1 MDRREFA
8 SLLPVLLAGSALLPA
23 SAEGQSD
30 ASAKSLPFIE
40 SGVYKSTPGKGGSQ
54 AGHTSSHYLMGML
67 KAGDIRLEMHE
78 STIQP
83 GAAHE
88 AVGTHL
94 HSEIW
99 LVREGTAELTTN
111 GVARTM
117 VAGDVGICVAGDKHF
132 IANASDAPVTYFV
145 VTVGPP
151 EG

>member
-8 SLLPVLLAGSALLPA
+8 SLLPVLLAGSALIPA

-30 ASAKSLPFIE
+30 ASPKSLPFIE
-40 SGVYKSTPGKGGSQ
+40 SGVYKPTPGKGGSQ

-88 AVGTHL
+88 PVGTHL

-99 LVREGTAELTTN
+99 LVREGTGELTTN
-111 GVARTM
+111 GVARKM
-117 VAGDVGICVAGDKHF
+117 VAGDVGICIAGDKHF
-132 IANASDAPVTYFV
+132 IANTSDSPVTYFV

-151 EG
+151 E